1 MKTWFGAYV
10 SAASQLR
17 RCACRNSIGC
27 FTSRSTRK
35 GFEPSRTKLGAWAST
50 SETARTTGMP
60 FGVTRAVS
68 TRGIS
73 LDGPRSCQV
82 DADPQRAVA
91 GGREPERRSEHAGE
105 VRLIGESRLASHV
118 DQRMRRVDQVAREGE
133 TPHQQITM
141 GARAER
147 RPELAGQLV
156 ARQPGDRL
164 QLRRMHGSRA
174 LGVEEL
180 AGPLDRP
187 GVDTPRGGGPYG
199 GQRRA

>member
-1 MKTWFGAYV
+1 T
-10 SAASQLR
+10 R
-17 RCACRNSIGC
+17 R
-27 FTSRSTRK
+27 
-35 GFEPSRTKLGAWAST
+35 GFEPRRTKLGACAST

-73 LDGPRSCQV
+73 LDGRWFCQV
-82 DADPQRAVA
+82 DVDPQRAVTSR
-91 GGREPERRSEHAGE
+91 REPERGFEHAGE
-105 VRLIGESRLASHV
+105 VRLIGESRLAGHI
-118 DQRMRRVDQVAREGE
+118 DQGMRRVDQVAREGE

-141 GARAER
+141 RAPAEGP
-147 RPELAGQLV
+147 PELARELV

-180 AGPLDRP
+180 AGAPDGP
-187 GVDTPRGGGPYG
+187 DVDTPRAGGPDIV
-199 GQRRA
+199 

>member
-1 MKTWFGAYV
+1 M
-10 SAASQLR
+10 
-17 RCACRNSIGC
+17 GC
-27 FTSRSTRK
+27 STSRSTRR
-35 GFEPSRTKLGAWAST
+35 GFEPRRTKLGACAKT

-60 FGVTRAVS
+60 FGVTPAFS

-73 LDGPRSCQV
+73 LDGSWSCQV
-82 DADPQRAVA
+82 DADPQRAIA

-105 VRLIGESRLASHV
+105 VRLIGESRLARHV
-118 DQRMRRVDQVAREGE
+118 DQGTRRVDQVAREGE

-147 RPELAGQLV
+147 LPELARELV

-180 AGPLDRP
+180 AGAPDGPDVR
-187 GVDTPRGGGPYG
+187 TPRDG
-199 GQRRA
+199 RAAVVALRGE